1 MEDNILKQ
9 KIPHNV
15 IMEACEKLTV
25 SGVKDIYNYNDEI
38 IEILTDM
45 GILTVKGADLHINRL
60 SLETGELFIEGEIIS
75 LVYSEKEVTKTAKD
89 PFFSRIFR

>member
-1 MEDNILKQ
+1 MEDNTFKQ

-38 IEILTDM
+38 IEILTEM

-60 SLETGELFIEGEIIS
+60 SLETGELLIEGEIFS
-75 LVYSEKEVTKTAKD
+75 LVYSEKEGTKTAKD

>member
-1 MEDNILKQ
+1 MEDNTLKQ

-38 IEILTDM
+38 IEILTEM

-60 SLETGELFIEGEIIS
+60 SLETGELLIEGEIFS
-75 LVYSEKEVTKTAKD
+75 LVYSEKEVSKAAKD